1 MKDWTDGIELRNTT
15 DKATIMNG
23 WEKTRLTEGIDF
35 DDRIFE
41 EPDNEEEVLLQNAM
55 EELML
60 ESDTESLT
68 EDLEAETIV
77 LVPKECQN
85 ELKKKTKQ
93 KQITDFFPS
102 QK

>member
-1 MKDWTDGIELRNTT
+1 
-15 DKATIMNG
+15 MNG

-55 EELML
+55 DELML

>member
-1 MKDWTDGIELRNTT
+1 
-15 DKATIMNG
+15 MNG

-77 LVPKECQN
+77 LVPKEYQN
-85 ELKKKTKQ
+85 EQKKKTKQ

-102 QK
+102 QE

>member
-1 MKDWTDGIELRNTT
+1 
-15 DKATIMNG
+15 MNG
-23 WEKTRLTEGIDF
+23 WEETRLTEGIDF

-77 LVPKECQN
+77 LVPKEYQN
-85 ELKKKTKQ
+85 EQKKKTKQ

-102 QK
+102 QE

>member
-1 MKDWTDGIELRNTT
+1 
-15 DKATIMNG
+15 MNG

-35 DDRIFE
+35 DDSIFE
-41 EPDNEEEVLLQNAM
+41 NNEEEVLLQNAM

-68 EDLEAETIV
+68 EDWEAETIV

-85 ELKKKTKQ
+85 EQKKKTKQ

>member
-1 MKDWTDGIELRNTT
+1 
-15 DKATIMNG
+15 
-23 WEKTRLTEGIDF
+23 
-35 DDRIFE
+35 
-41 EPDNEEEVLLQNAM
+41 M

-85 ELKKKTKQ
+85 EQKKKTKQ

>member
-1 MKDWTDGIELRNTT
+1 
-15 DKATIMNG
+15 MNG

-77 LVPKECQN
+77 LVPKEYQN
-85 ELKKKTKQ
+85 EQKKKTKQ

>member
-1 MKDWTDGIELRNTT
+1 
-15 DKATIMNG
+15 MNG

-60 ESDTESLT
+60 ESDTESWT

-93 KQITDFFPS
+93 NQITDFFPS
-102 QK
+102 QE